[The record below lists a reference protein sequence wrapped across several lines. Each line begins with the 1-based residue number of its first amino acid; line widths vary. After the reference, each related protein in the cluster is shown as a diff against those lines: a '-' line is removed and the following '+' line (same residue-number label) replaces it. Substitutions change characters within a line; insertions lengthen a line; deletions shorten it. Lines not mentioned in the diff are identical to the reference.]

1 MPLLE
6 GTGFEEPVDV
16 PGPPSDQP
24 WHRVFAEADSV
35 EEMRALGQRISGIFV
50 QYVMR
55 GDVDARLRADARELG
70 RQYAKESQKAG
81 ADLLTATSA
90 YLYFR
95 ASQADIAAPS
105 VGAESSTYMKSFVR
119 YDEAAGEVLLGL
131 IEEYQTN
138 S

>member
-6 GTGFEEPVDV
+6 GTGYEEPVDE

-24 WHRVFAEADSV
+24 WHHVFADGGRL

-55 GDVDARLRADARELG
+55 GDTDTRLRADARELG
-70 RQYAKESQKAG
+70 RQYARESQKAG
-81 ADLLTATSA
+81 ADLVTATTA

-95 ASQADIAAPS
+95 ASLADIAAPS
-105 VGAESSTYMKSFVR
+105 VGAETATYMRSCVR

-131 IEEYQTN
+131 IEEYQ
-138 S
+138 SSS